1 MHMIRSSWSA
11 PRRPNDG
18 PNHQSKFS
26 NLKRFTH
33 VSPNAMRDS
42 RTKSSQNPS
51 KTFPK
56 RSQNPPKTLPKSSQ
70 NPPRTLPEPPFKTER
85 ENKSIF
91 FYFFQFLEGPGPPK
105 IEPKSLKIEKNTWKN
120 RCQKTTCFLTQ
131 FFLDFSKFWPPKTKP
146 KSKFFCYFFENV
158 DFMKIV
164 LPSRRNCYFSR
175 FEPPKND

>member
-1 MHMIRSSWSA
+1 
-11 PRRPNDG
+11 
-18 PNHQSKFS
+18 
-26 NLKRFTH
+26 
-33 VSPNAMRDS
+33 MRDS

-91 FYFFQFLEGPGPPK
+91 FIFFNFWKARGL
-105 IEPKSLKIEKNTWKN
+105 PKSSQNHEKSKKKLKKSKLKNHM
-120 RCQKTTCFLTQ
+120 
-131 FFLDFSKFWPPKTKP
+131 FFNSIFFEFSPFWPPKTKP
-146 KSKFFCYFFENV
+146 KSRFFCYFFENV

>member
-1 MHMIRSSWSA
+1 
-11 PRRPNDG
+11 
-18 PNHQSKFS
+18 
-26 NLKRFTH
+26 
-33 VSPNAMRDS
+33 MRDS
-42 RTKSSQNPS
+42 RTKSFQNPS

-105 IEPKSLKIEKNTWKN
+105 IEPKSRNIEKKLKKSKLKN
-120 RCQKTTCFLTQ
+120 HM
-131 FFLDFSKFWPPKTKP
+131 FFNSIFFEFSPFWPPKTKP